1 MKPALVSGKTTTSPL
16 SRIATWPGAIAE
28 PTRTRALSLMMRLG
42 PGGPWGPVG
51 PTAPFSPWGPL
62 GPTGPSDPIGPA
74 TPCIPCSPGEPG
86 IPGGPGSPF
95 GPCKPWS
102 PLGSLGSRRAL
113 EAKSSEI
120 ELLLLLPACLANSH
134 LRIEGAVLLLPSAK
148 HSGVRIRDRPQ
159 QHCGGEPESNDE
171 TLSIGS
177 RRDHSVRQDALDGL
191 VGIPHRQRLLGTRR
205 NAGEDQ
211 RRQRLRATST
221 VSRTS
226 RR

>member
-102 PLGSLGSRRAL
+102 PLGSLVGFRHGHNMAHSARAPGRATLLAGWRRREGRSRRPFGPLMRRLGPIYITTAIRRRSSNGTAL
-113 EAKSSEI
+113 KAY
-120 ELLLLLPACLANSH
+120 LPPPGWQGVMAT
-134 LRIEGAVLLLPSAK
+134 AV
-148 HSGVRIRDRPQ
+148 
-159 QHCGGEPESNDE
+159 
-171 TLSIGS
+171 
-177 RRDHSVRQDALDGL
+177 
-191 VGIPHRQRLLGTRR
+191 
-205 NAGEDQ
+205 
-211 RRQRLRATST
+211 
-221 VSRTS
+221 
-226 RR
+226 